1 MRIFDFNMHFTKLGP
16 VENPH
21 MFSDETQM
29 GYKDLT
35 ASFGEQI
42 DIFKENV
49 TAANFMIFN
58 QNLFMQEKDLSPF
71 FKQVGQSLP
80 GSCFTALFDFRRPDI
95 SKIFNEAADQGV
107 SGLKFHSYF
116 QKIAETDYTAALA
129 IARQAEKRGMFICID
144 TSFGTSGM
152 YRYDNMKFACA
163 VADEVSCPV
172 VLLHSGGLRALE
184 AMLLAQEKSHV
195 YLETSFSLHFYKE
208 STIEK
213 DILFAYKK
221 LGPGKLLYASDYPY
235 VGFGESFSTAA
246 GGFKRCGFSDK
257 NMADIF
263 YYNAQKLIQ
272 NAQRMIQ

>member
-1 MRIFDFNMHFTKLGP
+1 MRIFDFNMHFTKLGA

-21 MFSDETQM
+21 MVSDETRM
-29 GYKDLT
+29 RYKDLT
-35 ASFGEQI
+35 YCFEEHI
-42 DIFKENV
+42 DLFKENV
-49 TAANFMIFN
+49 TAGNFMLFN
-58 QNLFMQEKDLSPF
+58 QNIFALEKDVAPF
-71 FKQVGQSLP
+71 FKQVRQTLP

-95 SKIFNEAADQGV
+95 SKILDKAADQGL

-116 QKIAETDYTAALA
+116 QKITETDYTAALA

-172 VLLHSGGLRALE
+172 ILLHSGGLRALE

-195 YLETSFSLHFYKE
+195 YLETSFSLHFYKG

-221 LGPGKLLYASDYPY
+221 LGPGKLIYASDYPY
-235 VGFGESFSTAA
+235 VGLEESLSTAA
-246 GGFKRCGFSDK
+246 AGFEKCGFSDK

-263 YYNAQKLIQ
+263 YYNAQKLLQNPQRFIQ
-272 NAQRMIQ
+272 